1 MARPAL
7 KDAGHD
13 GKERF
18 LMLCK
23 RIIPCLDTAGGRVVK
38 GVRFEGLKDCGD
50 PAELAL
56 RYYMEGA
63 DELAFLDISASSEK
77 RKTASELARKVS
89 REVFIPFLVGGG
101 ISGLDDIS
109 AVLGAGADK
118 VSINTAAV
126 ADPRLIEKAA
136 SRYGSQCV
144 VVAIDAKRK
153 ARGKKEASGD
163 PLPGWEVMT
172 FGGKVGTG
180 LDAIMWAKAVA
191 GLGAGE
197 ILLTSMDSDGVQR
210 GYDMAL
216 TRAVSDAVDIP
227 VIASG
232 GAGVLKDFKDVLT
245 EGGADAALAASLFHS
260 GQLSIGQVKSYLFE
274 EGLAVR
280 TGVASD
286 GKGRERTA

>member
-1 MARPAL
+1 
-7 KDAGHD
+7 
-13 GKERF
+13 
-18 LMLCK
+18 MLCK

-50 PAELAL
+50 PAELAA
-56 RYYMEGA
+56 RYYAEGA
-63 DELAFLDISASSEK
+63 DELAFLDISASGEK
-77 RKTASELARKVS
+77 RRTASELARKVS
-89 REVFIPFLVGGG
+89 GEVFIPFLVGGG
-101 ISGLDDIS
+101 ISSLDDIS
-109 AVLGAGADK
+109 AVLASGADK

-144 VVAIDAKRK
+144 VVAIDARRSPSGKGAGCTK
-153 ARGKKEASGD
+153 AGY
-163 PLPGWEVMT
+163 GWEVMT

-180 LDAIMWAKAVA
+180 LDAVRWAKSAA

-197 ILLTSMDSDGVQR
+197 ILLTSMDSDGVQK

-216 TRAVSDAVDIP
+216 MRAVSDAVEVP

-232 GAGVLKDFKDVLT
+232 GAGRLEDFKDVLT
-245 EGGADAALAASLFHS
+245 KGGADAALAASLFHS
-260 GQLSIGQVKSYLFE
+260 GRLSIGQVKDYLAN
-274 EGLAVR
+274 EGVAVR

-286 GKGRERTA
+286 DRGRERTA